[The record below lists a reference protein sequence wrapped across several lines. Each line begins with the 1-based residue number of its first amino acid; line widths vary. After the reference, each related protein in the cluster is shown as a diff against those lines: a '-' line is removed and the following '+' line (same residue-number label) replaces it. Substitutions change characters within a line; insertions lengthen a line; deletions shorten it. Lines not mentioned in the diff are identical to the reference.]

1 MALKK
6 DEKINMKLEFAAE
19 DFSPVADDSIVVAT
33 DPTGAKVAI
42 DIWCYADYFFSKIQD
57 KSVSEN
63 MLYVD
68 GIRIDKFKEYFVK
81 EMKYVDFCEYLKD
94 PTFCELQLEMNE
106 RHNTHINWVAL
117 YGLSMYVKEIINRRL
132 VLLMKPSIRESLEE
146 IAAGGGIA
154 SIGFNLKNGGT
165 HTSDYSLLTDRVMN
179 ALTECQ
185 DETVGLHK
193 IVRKVDVYTNEYGQ
207 IEFVRYMSKFFHE
220 YFSEVRRRKNSYLT
234 TTEQKIICYLLKFFG
249 FSPVVVQ
256 ESRFRQL
263 YNSKYNPQGHYLP
276 LNIPGVVES
285 KAMVYLEFLPYSIWK
300 QGKINPLNEKEQHQQ
315 HFLGNLKLNL
325 GGAPGVAELLQV
337 VEGMFGR

>member
-6 DEKINMKLEFAAE
+6 DENHKTKLEFAAE
-19 DFSPVADDSIVVAT
+19 DFSPVTDDSIVVAT

-42 DIWCYADYFFSKIQD
+42 DIWCYADYFFANIQE
-57 KSVSEN
+57 KSVSGG
-63 MLYVD
+63 MIYVD

-81 EMKYVDFCEYLKD
+81 EKKSADIAGFLEDPAFCGLQQEMH
-94 PTFCELQLEMNE
+94 EL
-106 RHNTHINWVAL
+106 HNTHINWVAL
-117 YGLSMYVKEIINRRL
+117 YGLCMYVSEIISRRL
-132 VLLMKPSIRESLEE
+132 ALLMKPSIKESLEE
-146 IAAGGGIA
+146 IAAGGGVD

-165 HTSDYSLLTDRVMN
+165 HTSDYNLVTERVMK

-193 IVRKVDVYTNEYGQ
+193 IVRKVDVYTKEYGQ

-249 FSPVVVQ
+249 FSPEVVQ
-256 ESRFRQL
+256 ASRFRQL
-263 YNSKYNPQGHYLP
+263 YNSKYSPQGHYLP
-276 LNIPGVVES
+276 LSIPGLVES

-337 VEGMFGR
+337 IEGMFG